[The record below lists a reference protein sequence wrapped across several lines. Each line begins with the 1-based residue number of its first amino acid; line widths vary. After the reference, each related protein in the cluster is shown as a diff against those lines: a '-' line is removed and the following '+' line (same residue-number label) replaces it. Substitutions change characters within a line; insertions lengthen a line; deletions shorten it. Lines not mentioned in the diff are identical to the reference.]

1 MNSTVIEMNPF
12 EFGSFDP
19 SLNTFTDIKY
29 LGTNVSNGVPVDLCV
44 NGFDNSGFIV
54 GSSSSLFNL
63 F

>member
-1 MNSTVIEMNPF
+1 MNPF

-54 GSSSSLFNL
+54 DLHLPCLICFEYFGL
-63 F
+63 